1 MYKLLLV
8 DDEPS
13 VLDYLPAAIDWE
25 SLGVTTIFKA
35 SDARSALQSVS
46 ENMPD
51 IAIVD
56 VEMPGKDGLE
66 FCREARKINPRIK
79 FVILSAFD
87 KFDYARRAITVG
99 ADDYLLK
106 PVDEDELFKLIRNIV
121 TGLSRSSRNS
131 LLNHEAR
138 MHAVEKALGEL
149 FQNLLQLRSPAHNP
163 GEDFRYLDG
172 YRDLC
177 IVMQGNEDTDEC
189 RNILGSAAGEGSMT
203 FTLSSGFYA
212 VFWKSDIRIS
222 MQQKIDRL
230 AQQLRKEDFHIWTAY
245 VQASATENIPQTF
258 IRCFHELEKQFYGSD
273 SPDKDSGYENSP
285 DQNFMMPDLRD
296 GMNLLSEEGE
306 ISLLSESVHS
316 AMSAAFARKVEPVK
330 ICSMLMDVLITLKMY
345 LTKYWQQDAMD
356 LFRRISTDSLLRCG
370 SKEKLSGTVDRYL
383 CELQLFVRRQ
393 QKEHGNFYIVRI
405 AKEYTREHYQESSL
419 SLQDVADAAGT
430 SRTYFSRVYREL
442 TGEKYWDY
450 LSRYRISRAKDL
462 LSNTNMTQS
471 EISELVG
478 YESEYH
484 FSRKFKELTG
494 LSPNKFRKK

>member
-35 SDARSALQSVS
+35 ADARSALQSVS

-149 FQNLLQLRSPAHNP
+149 FQNLLQLRLTVHNP
-163 GEDFRYLDG
+163 G
-172 YRDLC
+172 
-177 IVMQGNEDTDEC
+177 
-189 RNILGSAAGEGSMT
+189 
-203 FTLSSGFYA
+203 
-212 VFWKSDIRIS
+212 
-222 MQQKIDRL
+222 
-230 AQQLRKEDFHIWTAY
+230 
-245 VQASATENIPQTF
+245 
-258 IRCFHELEKQFYGSD
+258 
-273 SPDKDSGYENSP
+273 
-285 DQNFMMPDLRD
+285 
-296 GMNLLSEEGE
+296 
-306 ISLLSESVHS
+306 
-316 AMSAAFARKVEPVK
+316 
-330 ICSMLMDVLITLKMY
+330 
-345 LTKYWQQDAMD
+345 
-356 LFRRISTDSLLRCG
+356 
-370 SKEKLSGTVDRYL
+370 
-383 CELQLFVRRQ
+383 
-393 QKEHGNFYIVRI
+393 
-405 AKEYTREHYQESSL
+405 
-419 SLQDVADAAGT
+419 
-430 SRTYFSRVYREL
+430 
-442 TGEKYWDY
+442 
-450 LSRYRISRAKDL
+450 
-462 LSNTNMTQS
+462 
-471 EISELVG
+471 
-478 YESEYH
+478 
-484 FSRKFKELTG
+484 
-494 LSPNKFRKK
+494 